1 MRRGR
6 EQNVSITDGFFIVE
20 GNRGAGVRS
29 VRIGGGGGVWDTER
43 KGRDAADKC

>member
-29 VRIGGGGGVWDTER
+29 VRIGGGGGGMGYGEKR
-43 KGRDAADKC
+43 AGRGR